1 MGNFFLLI
9 EKYLENLVIKQ
20 NLSKNTFLSYKN
32 DLIQFVKYLELKEIK
47 DFNESKMKTY
57 IDFLASNY
65 SVSTHCRKLS
75 ALKAF
80 FSFLCER
87 KIFDCNPVSFVE
99 FPKFKRLVP
108 KVLSE
113 KDIKKIID
121 ESYLDNTLKGQR
133 FSLMLEIL
141 YATGIRVSELVSLK
155 IGDLSDDLSQILVL
169 NKGKKQRMIPLI
181 SNVQNFSKV
190 NSCSKLYKPNS
201 L

>member
-1 MGNFFLLI
+1 MGNFYLLV

-32 DLIQFVKYLELKEIK
+32 DLIQFIKYLDLKEIK
-47 DFNESKMKTY
+47 DLNETKMKAY

-80 FSFLCER
+80 FRFLSER
-87 KIFDCNPVSFVE
+87 KIFDNNLTNFLE
-99 FPKFKRLVP
+99 FPKFKRSVP
-108 KVLSE
+108 KVLTE
-113 KDIKKIID
+113 QDIKKIID
-121 ESYLDNTLKGQR
+121 ESYLDNSLRGQR

-155 IGDLSDDLSQILVL
+155 VGDLSDDFSHVLIL
-169 NKGKKQRMIPLI
+169 K
-181 SNVQNFSKV
+181 KV
-190 NSCSKLYKPNS
+190 NYD
-201 L
+201 